1 MELEGQGR
9 FGETER
15 RREGCGGMRERETG
29 QQPGR
34 SEGTGEPGHDCQS
47 GGTLLCRQKGTTE
60 GLRDKPAT
68 CTKFLG
74 LCWA

>member
-1 MELEGQGR
+1 MSKIWRNGEEEGGLQGDE
-9 FGETER
+9 GEGDR
-15 RREGCGGMRERETG
+15 G

-60 GLRDKPAT
+60 GLRNKQVT

-74 LCWA
+74 LCWE